1 MALAAAGG
9 PPLPRESNA
18 ELESILGHTPL
29 KENEGGWGGRGGY
42 GYAGVGQSPSGA
54 PYNGRSH
61 EEWELSTTHL
71 HSDPY
76 HTPTQQT
83 FTPPQHQWQSPA
95 FPSPSSA
102 DQRPAGPSSSSP
114 PRKADVNAPSTGLR
128 NVGVTL
134 TDHGPTRTVSVGS
147 KKSVEMHS
155 GHGIGRSFRASVEG
169 EDAYSSDPRR

>member
-1 MALAAAGG
+1 MPLA
-9 PPLPRESNA
+9 RESNA
-18 ELESILGHTPL
+18 ELESILGHTPV
-29 KENEGGWGGRGGY
+29 KENEGSWGGGGY
-42 GYAGVGQSPSGA
+42 GYPGVGQNPSGA

-61 EEWELSTTHL
+61 EEWELSTTHF

-76 HTPTQQT
+76 QTPTQQK
-83 FTPPQHQWQSPA
+83 FSPPQQQWQTPT

-102 DQRPAGPSSSSP
+102 NPRAADPSSSSP
-114 PRKADVNAPSTGLR
+114 PRKADTSAPSTGLR

-155 GHGIGRSFRASVEG
+155 GHGVGRSFRACIEG
-169 EDAYSSDPRR
+169 